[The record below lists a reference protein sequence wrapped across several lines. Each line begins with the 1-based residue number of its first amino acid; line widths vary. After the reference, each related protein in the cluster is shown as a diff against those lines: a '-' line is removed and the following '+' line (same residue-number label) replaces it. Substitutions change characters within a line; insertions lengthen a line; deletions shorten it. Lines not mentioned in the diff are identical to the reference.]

1 VDARIEDE
9 RPPRGNPETIKTDLR
24 HMNTTS
30 PPRVFASYSHD
41 SPEHEERVLALSN
54 RLRADGVDV
63 ALDQYEGAPAEG
75 WPFWMEKQI
84 READF
89 VLVICTDT
97 YLRRVER
104 REDPNKGQGVVWEI
118 NSIYNRLYS
127 DKLVSDKF
135 IPVLLEGGSPADIPM
150 PLQGFT
156 HYRIGTE
163 TGYNGLYRRLTNQ
176 LAVSKPALGHLKSL
190 PAKERSPDSLPNVFS
205 LEQLSKTMSNPRY
218 AEDIFKLDRIYD
230 RHSVINKETVIIV
243 VGTTIVTELLD
254 RPAAELLRDHIDQR
268 GGKFPFRRGIVLAD
282 QAWYAEAFALA
293 GNPVIAVGGPP
304 VNKLSD
310 EFDKWSPPPPSKE
323 GKYTIPGTGMRT
335 GFFRKNP
342 AGLPQVGL
350 WGNNANATRET
361 VEHYFRNEQGL
372 TEFLMMCWK

>member
-1 VDARIEDE
+1 
-9 RPPRGNPETIKTDLR
+9 
-24 HMNTTS
+24 MSTS
-30 PPRVFASYSHD
+30 PPRVFISYSHD
-41 SPEHEERVLALSN
+41 STEHEERVLALCK
-54 RLRADGVDV
+54 RLRDPGGVN
-63 ALDQYEGAPAEG
+63 ATIDQYESSPPEG
-75 WPFWMEKQI
+75 WPLWMEGQI

-89 VLVICTDT
+89 VLVVSSETH
-97 YLRRVER
+97 LRRVER
-104 REDPNKGQGVVWEI
+104 REEPNKGLGVVWEI

-127 DKLVSDKF
+127 AKLVSKKF
-135 IPVLLEGGSPADIPM
+135 VPVLLEGASPDDIPV

-156 HYRIGTE
+156 HYRAGTE
-163 TGYNGLYRRLTNQ
+163 AGYDGLYRLLTNQ
-176 LAVSKPALGHLKSL
+176 PLASKPALSPLKTL
-190 PAKERSPDSLPNVFS
+190 PAKEKSPESLPNAFS

-268 GGKFPFRRGIVLAD
+268 GGKFPYRRGIVLAD
-282 QAWYAEAFALA
+282 QAWYNEAFALS
-293 GNPVIAVGGPP
+293 GNPVISVGGPP
-304 VNKLSD
+304 VNKLSY
-310 EFDKWSPPPPSKE
+310 EFDKWAPPPPSKE
-323 GKYTIPGTGMRT
+323 GKYSIPGAGVRT

-350 WGNNANATRET
+350 WGNNANGTRET

-372 TEFLMMCWK
+372 NEFLKMCWK